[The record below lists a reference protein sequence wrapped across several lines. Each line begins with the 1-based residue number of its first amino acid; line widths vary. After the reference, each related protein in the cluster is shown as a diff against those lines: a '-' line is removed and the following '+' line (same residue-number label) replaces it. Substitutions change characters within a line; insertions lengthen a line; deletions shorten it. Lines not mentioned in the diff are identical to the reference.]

1 MDNVEYTMHILFKF
15 SNVALTGITVG
26 SQPYPYYGNCEHY
39 IYTKSATS
47 GDYPRISSSA
57 ISYRVKYTVRNLH
70 GYGYWRKQQLAVVF
84 LHHRKA
90 QFLLMELP
98 RSCMMVK

>member
-1 MDNVEYTMHILFKF
+1 MDM
-15 SNVALTGITVG
+15 GIG
-26 SQPYPYYGNCEHY
+26 GN
-39 IYTKSATS
+39 SA
-47 GDYPRISSSA
+47 
-57 ISYRVKYTVRNLH
+57 
-70 GYGYWRKQQLAVVF
+70 AVVF